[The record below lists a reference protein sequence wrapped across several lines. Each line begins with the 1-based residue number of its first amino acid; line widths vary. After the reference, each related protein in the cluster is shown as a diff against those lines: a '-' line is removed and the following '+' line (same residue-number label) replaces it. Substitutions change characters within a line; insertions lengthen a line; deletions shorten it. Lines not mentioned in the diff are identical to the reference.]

1 MGELWSKRDQGACCI
16 TICVWCKR
24 PWIPHSGVD
33 GVLRGD
39 VIMTLND
46 QQVLAVVAVLDMVV
60 FVAAMARFRHAR
72 LILD

>member
-1 MGELWSKRDQGACCI
+1 M
-16 TICVWCKR
+16 
-24 PWIPHSGVD
+24 PHSGVD

-46 QQVLAVVAVLDMVV
+46 QQVLAVMAVLDMVV
-60 FVAAMARFRHAR
+60 FVAAMARFRDAR